1 MASRACAYDKQPLRM
16 PGLWP
21 CSSRSQSVPPAR
33 NAILFLLSDP
43 ESLKSCRPH
52 CLHFIK
58 WGGALGHSCDGALP
72 SKPTFLRPSSFLN
85 IFAKYL

>member
-16 PGLWP
+16 PGLG
-21 CSSRSQSVPPAR
+21 SSRSQSVPPAR
-33 NAILFLLSDP
+33 NVILFLLSDP
-43 ESLKSCRPH
+43 ESLKSYRPH

-58 WGGALGHSCDGALP
+58 WGGGGALDHSCDGALP

-85 IFAKYL
+85 VFTKYL